1 MKVQN
6 AWSDRLVDRMIGAA
20 KLDVP
25 TYEEV
30 ERDEDATIQ
39 AFVVVVLVAAA
50 SGLGL
55 LFVDGVSGLF
65 GGIARAIFSWIIF
78 AMVAYFVGTKLIPG
92 DNTRTSV
99 DELMRTTGFA
109 QTPGLL
115 GIFVFIPILGPG
127 IALAVFVWSIV
138 AVGVALRQALDTST
152 GRTIGIALLS
162 LVLIVVIS
170 LILTAIGLSVMAL

>member
-1 MKVQN
+1 MQN
-6 AWSDRLVDRMIGAA
+6 AWSNRLVDRMIGAA

-65 GGIARAIFSWIIF
+65 GGIARAIFSWIVF
-78 AMVAYFVGTKLIPG
+78 AMVAYVVGTKLIP
-92 DNTRTSV
+92 DNSTRTSV

-115 GIFVFIPILGPG
+115 GILAFIPILG
-127 IALAVFVWSIV
+127 WIV
-138 AVGVALRQALDTST
+138 AIGVWIWTVVAVVVALRQALDTST
-152 GRTIGIALLS
+152 ARAIGIALLS
-162 LVLIVVIS
+162 LVVIFIIS
-170 LILTAIGLSVMAL
+170 LIFAAIGLSVMAL

>member
-1 MKVQN
+1 VQN
-6 AWSDRLVDRMIGAA
+6 ASWSDSLVNRMLGAA

-25 TYEEV
+25 TYEAI
-30 ERDEDATIQ
+30 ERDEDATLQ

-78 AMVAYFVGTKLIPG
+78 AMVAYVVGTKLIP
-92 DNTRTSV
+92 DTNTRTSP

-115 GIFVFIPILGPG
+115 GIFAFIPILGPV
-127 IALAVFVWSIV
+127 IVLVAFVWSIV

-162 LVLIVVIS
+162 LFVILIVSVFFA
-170 LILTAIGLSVMAL
+170 AIGLSVMAL

>member
-1 MKVQN
+1 MQS
-6 AWSDRLVDRMIGAA
+6 AWGGSLIDRMLGAA

-25 TYEEV
+25 TFEAI

-39 AFVVVVLVAAA
+39 AFVVVVLVAIA

-55 LFVDGVSGLF
+55 LFVDGISGFF

-78 AMVAYFVGTKLIPG
+78 AMIAYFVGTKLIPG
-92 DNTRTSV
+92 EQTRTSV

-115 GIFVFIPILGPG
+115 GIFAFIPILG
-127 IALAVFVWSIV
+127 IIVALVVFVWSIV
-138 AVGVALRQALDTST
+138 AVVVALRQALDTST
-152 GRTIGIALLS
+152 GRAIGIALLS
-162 LVLIVVIS
+162 LVVIFFVS
-170 LILTAIGLSVMAL
+170 LILAAVGLSVMAL